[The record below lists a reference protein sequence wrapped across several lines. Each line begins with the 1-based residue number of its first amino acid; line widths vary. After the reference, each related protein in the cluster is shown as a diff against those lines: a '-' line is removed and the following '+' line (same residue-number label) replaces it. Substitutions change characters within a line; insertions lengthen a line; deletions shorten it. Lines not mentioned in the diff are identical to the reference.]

1 MLAFFR
7 LNCCFSIVL
16 EWCGLETY
24 YVFFFV
30 FLLNCY
36 HGSSS
41 RFWFCWMF
49 CVIFDKHQCCNVFTA
64 MNYWQHSIMETNK
77 LTCCLRL
84 INNLTYLKYHVLPR
98 QCIMQHFSVFSFK
111 SIKLW
116 TFIKTRMKRLAFLV
130 FANVHIYSSFNI
142 YLLIFLSHTCLY
154 LLLFVLC
161 TSFVTKLHFRE
172 KKSYI

>member
-1 MLAFFR
+1 MYKV
-7 LNCCFSIVL
+7 FSDFIV
-16 EWCGLETY
+16 
-24 YVFFFV
+24 V
-30 FLLNCY
+30 FLLFWNDVVWRHTMFSSLFFYSTVY

-84 INNLTYLKYHVLPR
+84 INNLTYLKCHVLPR

-116 TFIKTRMKRLAFLV
+116 TFMKTRMKRLAFL
-130 FANVHIYSSFNI
+130 HCQCPY
-142 YLLIFLSHTCLY
+142 IF
-154 LLLFVLC
+154 F
-161 TSFVTKLHFRE
+161 
-172 KKSYI
+172 I